1 VEIQAAAAEIVGQ
14 VRQQT
19 APRALILHTCRFG
32 PHSKGD
38 DTRPEAEVERM
49 RFERDPLHIHAPR
62 LSEAERLQIE
72 AEVEKEVAAAFE
84 QALVDPFPSLER
96 QP

>member
-1 VEIQAAAAEIVGQ
+1 M
-14 VRQQT
+14 
-19 APRALILHTCRFG
+19 ILHTCRFG

-49 RFERDPLHIHAPR
+49 RFERDPLRIHAPR
-62 LSEAERLQIE
+62 LSEADRLQIE
-72 AEVEKEVAAAFE
+72 AEVEKDVSAAFE
-84 QALVDPFPSLER
+84 GALADPFPVLEEG